1 MEKRPKNYPV
11 FIGLVGYA
19 KSGKDTAALGI
30 KNCVEQLFHI
40 PVSQTAFADTIRQIG
55 LLFGYTKEQMTDQS
69 LKETFCNPMF
79 PMVTPRKFMQLVGS
93 EMFRNHL
100 DKDCWV
106 KIVEHAILRDIKLSE
121 DSDEKENSNPVWFR
135 VITDVRFPN
144 EAEMIKKHG
153 GFLVRVKREG
163 LESADWQK
171 HESEA
176 YIDKIEVDYTLVNDA
191 PTAEAFRSRAGLA
204 ITGEFLQS
212 KGIFLHA

>member
-1 MEKRPKNYPV
+1 MENRPKNYPV

-19 KSGKDTAALGI
+19 KSGKDTAARGI
-30 KNCVEQLFHI
+30 QTCVWDLFKI
-40 PVSQTAFADTIRQIG
+40 PVSNLAFADTIRKIG
-55 LLFGYTKEQMTDQS
+55 LLFGYTKEQMSDQS

-106 KIVEHAILRDIKLSE
+106 KIVEKVLLDDIEEAKNE
-121 DSDEKENSNPVWFR
+121 IEPNGNPTHVR
-135 VITDVRFPN
+135 IITDVRFPN

-163 LESADWQK
+163 LETADWQK

-176 YIDKIEVDYTLVNDA
+176 YIDKIEVDYTLVNDS
-191 PTAEAFRSRAGLA
+191 PTAKEFGSRVGLA